1 MHNQSTTPTISVIV
15 PVYNAEKYLRRCIDS
30 VLAQTYTD
38 FELLLIDDGSKDQSG
53 EICDEYAIKDNR
65 VRVVH
70 KDNTGVSDTRN
81 RGMDMAQG
89 DYLMFLDADDFWI
102 QADCMR
108 LFLSKAKEYDL
119 DIIRGEYIAVHE
131 DGAFAWSRDI
141 PKKRR
146 RYADKVLTSDEFLE
160 YGIHGEFFL
169 WLSMIKKSILCNVR
183 FEPDRV
189 FLEDMLFYSSL
200 LLKDLRC
207 MYLPNLR
214 FHAYRKNESSVS
226 NRVSVKSLA
235 DSFSMCYRFH
245 ELASLAQSQRLK
257 EKYTYYS
264 VMMYYWTLDTVSSAL
279 YYSLRKTII
288 EDLSLVKLQ
297 HDIKAWISDGGM
309 RVYNPIFYVSPL
321 QGLRLLYVKRF
332 LSMFKYRAKM
342 VLKSMVNGCYR

>member
-15 PVYNAEKYLRRCIDS
+15 PVYNAEKYLHRCIDS
-30 VLAQTYTD
+30 VLTQTYTD
-38 FELLLIDDGSKDQSG
+38 FELLLIDDGSKDKSG

-65 VRVVH
+65 IRVVH
-70 KDNTGVSDTRN
+70 KDNSGVSDTRN

-89 DYLMFLDADDFWI
+89 EYLMFLDADDFWV
-102 QADCMR
+102 QADGMR

-119 DIIRGEYIAVHE
+119 DIIRGEYVAVYE
-131 DGAFAWSRDI
+131 DGSFAWSRDI
-141 PKKRR
+141 PKKRS

-160 YGIHGEFFL
+160 YGICGEFFL
-169 WLSMIKKSILCNVR
+169 PLSIFKKSCIDNLR
-183 FEPDRV
+183 LEKGRV

-200 LLKDLRC
+200 LLQDLRC
-207 MYLPNLR
+207 MYLQDLR
-214 FHAYRKNESSVS
+214 FYAYRKNESGAS
-226 NRVSVKSLA
+226 NRVSVKKMA

-245 ELASLAQSQRLK
+245 ELASLAQSQRLR

-264 VMMYYWTLDTVSSAL
+264 VMMYYWTLDTVSSVL

-297 HDIKAWISDGGM
+297 HDIKVWISDGGM
-309 RVYNPIFYVSPL
+309 RVYNPILYVSPL
-321 QGLRLLYVKRF
+321 QGLRFLYVKRF